1 MARSHPDDPP
11 ALPVQPV
18 AEGQTPAELLDE
30 HGAVFTP
37 PQLAAAA
44 LVGTPITAGLLWFL
58 NGRSLASRRAWLAFV
73 VGFVA
78 TLAPFAVAHL
88 SHQRGLASFAFVIWP
103 LGYGILGRL
112 GEGER
117 VRPARSWWLVLPT
130 SVMVLGLLVVIE
142 SELAVRGAV
151 VPLLEAT
158 DVGISG
164 NVSVHVNNEVD
175 SGVAV
180 DVAAALDAAGFAKE
194 GALRLRLLRTDD
206 GQRYLLKLRLNQ
218 VDEKIV
224 HSAQGLAAVVADAVH
239 GCVDV
244 RLVSPGEAVLASGQ
258 SCPSGRGLRRP
269 RLSPRLLPD

>member
-1 MARSHPDDPP
+1 
-11 ALPVQPV
+11 
-18 AEGQTPAELLDE
+18 
-30 HGAVFTP
+30 VFTP

-58 NGRSLASRRAWLAFV
+58 NGRSQGSRRAWLAFV

-151 VPLLEAT
+151 VPLLEST
-158 DVGISG
+158 DVGTSG
-164 NVSVHVNNEVD
+164 NVSVDVKNSKVD
-175 SGVAV
+175 PRVAA

-194 GALRLRLLRTDD
+194 GALRLRLLRTDV

-224 HSAQGLAAVVADAVH
+224 RSAQGLAAVVADAVH

-258 SCPSGRGLRRP
+258 SCPR
-269 RLSPRLLPD
+269 